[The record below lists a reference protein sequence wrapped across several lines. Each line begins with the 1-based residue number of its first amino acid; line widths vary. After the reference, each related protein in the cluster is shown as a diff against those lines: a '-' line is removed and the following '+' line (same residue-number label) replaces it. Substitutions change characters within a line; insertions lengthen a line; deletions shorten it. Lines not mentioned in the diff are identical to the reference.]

1 MPATLNEDVGV
12 CRVVVVVMV
21 MMMMTSKS
29 RAGGEGRGGG
39 RGFVVQIWVRGCRDS
54 ALSATS
60 SGSVRLE
67 R

>member
-1 MPATLNEDVGV
+1 MPATLNEGVGV
-12 CRVVVVVMV
+12 CRVVVVVMM
-21 MMMMTSKS
+21 MMMMTSQS
-29 RAGGEGRGGG
+29 RARDGEGGWG
-39 RGFVVQIWVRGCRDS
+39 GFVVQIWVRGCRDS